1 MQLRMLERSVSG
13 KLLAVEQAQVL
24 LRFDGSFCRR
34 MIGSATAEVA
44 GHAGRLLER
53 SLLGELRAVVARA
66 LSGLDMFSGDLS
78 ELLADDAF
86 APGTSPPQVC
96 LSCVMTRISPNSI
109 VRRAFGAAG
118 GRRTPL
124 RPAPARRRVCCA
136 TG

>member
-1 MQLRMLERSVSG
+1 ML
-13 KLLAVEQAQVL
+13 KLLVLEQAQVVL
-24 LRFDGSFCRR
+24 YIDGSFCCR

-96 LSCVMTRISPNSI
+96 SSCVMTRISPNSI
-109 VRRAFGAAG
+109 STFRSCWRA
-118 GRRTPL
+118 TPL